1 MPKKITVVIK
11 EPERQYEGLRYSLGL
26 MFERHDVC
34 MVVLNHEVEST
45 EEYSENAEF
54 IEELGGSKLSNV
66 DANIER
72 HGFSRISSDE
82 LINRMINSDLVIP
95 F

>member
-1 MPKKITVVIK
+1 MPKIITVVIN

-26 MFERHDVC
+26 LFERQDVC
-34 MVVLNHEVEST
+34 MVVLNHEVESSI
-45 EEYSENAEF
+45 EYSENAEF
-54 IEELGGSKLSNV
+54 IEELGGSKRSNV

-72 HGFSRISSDE
+72 HGFKRISSDE
-82 LINRMINSDLVIP
+82 LINRMLTSDLVIP

>member
-45 EEYSENAEF
+45 M
-54 IEELGGSKLSNV
+54 LSLLKNLA
-66 DANIER
+66 DP
-72 HGFSRISSDE
+72 D
-82 LINRMINSDLVIP
+82 
-95 F
+95 